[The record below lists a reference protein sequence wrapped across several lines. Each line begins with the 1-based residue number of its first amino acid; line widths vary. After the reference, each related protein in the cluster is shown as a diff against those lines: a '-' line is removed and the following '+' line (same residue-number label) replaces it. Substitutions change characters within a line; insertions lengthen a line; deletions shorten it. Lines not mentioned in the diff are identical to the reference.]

1 MDPEYGIPGLGTY
14 AAAGWG
20 GEGTPASYSPPSAEA
35 MAGARSPSQIPGTS
49 GAPGG
54 YTPAATP
61 GGVSTGAGTG
71 TAGSPWGSIAGM
83 LGLGGAAGG
92 APRPFGGGMAPP
104 QARTMEQLGMRML
117 GPPGNPMRP
126 GAPSPQLSTAG
137 QNPMV
142 RQFMQMFGVDY
153 PTALRMMTM
162 LHPGSTT
169 MQPGQQS
176 QMLFGGGAFQP
187 SSMPPT
193 TPSPLL
199 PSSAMPTPQ
208 NPYAVPR
215 GPTAGGPMQPL
226 PPLGGGAFMPG
237 GGAPPSLQSQ
247 MLYGALA

>member
-20 GEGTPASYSPPSAEA
+20 GAPEATYSPPSGEA
-35 MAGARSPSQIPGTS
+35 SAMPRSPSQVPGTS
-49 GAPGG
+49 GSPPE
-54 YTPAATP
+54 TPSAYH
-61 GGVSTGAGTG
+61 GVSSGAGTG
-71 TAGSPWGSIAGM
+71 TPSTPWGSISGM

-92 APRPFGGGMAPP
+92 AQRPGMGP
-104 QARTMEQLGMRML
+104 QQASTMEQLGMRML
-117 GPPGNPMRP
+117 APPGNPLRP
-126 GAPSPQLSTAG
+126 GAPAPQLSTAG
-137 QNPMV
+137 QNPMIS
-142 RQFMQMFGVDY
+142 QFMQMFGVDY

-162 LHPGSTT
+162 LHPGGTA

-199 PSSAMPTPQ
+199 PASAMPTPQ

-215 GPTAGGPMQPL
+215 AGAAGGPMQPL

-237 GGAPPSLQSQ
+237 GGGTPPSLQSQ
-247 MLYGALA
+247 MLYGSIA